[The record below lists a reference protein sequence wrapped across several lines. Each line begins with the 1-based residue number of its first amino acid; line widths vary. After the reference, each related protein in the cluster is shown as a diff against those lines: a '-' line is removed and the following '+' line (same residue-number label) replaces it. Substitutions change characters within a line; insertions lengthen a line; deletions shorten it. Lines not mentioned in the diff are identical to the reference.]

1 VRLRTRL
8 QKYWR
13 YAPSRKTQGFA
24 DDPTFPN
31 GIFYQNTRFQNLLD
45 NLLIINEIVFIL
57 GIKKS

>member
-24 DDPTFPN
+24 DDPN
-31 GIFYQNTRFQNLLD
+31 LINMEYQKNTPMN
-45 NLLIINEIVFIL
+45 
-57 GIKKS
+57 KKQKK